1 MPIYEFMSRD
11 TGKIYSFFAHS
22 PSYAEK
28 TPNCPDGKKY
38 KMEKVMSGFS
48 ITGKNEEPPEV
59 SGVGGVDDPDD
70 PFAGMDPNQV
80 EKVMKELEGAM
91 GGMDEDNPDPKQ
103 MGQLMRKMCEMTG
116 ESMDEPMEEVVRKLE
131 EGADPDELEDRM
143 GDFMGDE
150 EPGGAS
156 NSEQDDPK
164 ESVKSRLK
172 RMMRKK
178 MVRDPELYE
187 FSEYI
192 KN

>member
-1 MPIYEFMSRD
+1 MPIYEFMSKE

-28 TPNCPDGKKY
+28 TPTCPDGKKY

-48 ITGKNEEPPEV
+48 ITGKKEEPPEALGNV
-59 SGVGGVDDPDD
+59 EGDNTDD
-70 PFAGMDPNQV
+70 PFAGMDPNQA
-80 EKVMKELEGAM
+80 EKIMKELEGAM
-91 GGMDEDNPDPKQ
+91 GGMDDDNPDPKQ

-116 ESMDEPMEEVVRKLE
+116 ESMDETMEEVVRKLE

-143 GDFMGDE
+143 GDFMGNE
-150 EPGGAS
+150 ESDVGS
-156 NSEQDDPK
+156 SEEQGDTE

-172 RMMRKK
+172 RLMRKK

-187 FSEYI
+187 FSDYI